1 MVSRYTGACLGLLAF
16 AITIVAGLAV
26 HNPPMVTLSRAV
38 WALVVFCPLGLVV
51 GACAQSVIN
60 EHYRQRKA
68 AELSPPPETTD
79 QAEAEEEPVEEA
91 EPIEATVLQA

>member
-38 WALVVFCPLGLVV
+38 WALVIFCPLGLLV
-51 GACAQSVIN
+51 GACAQSVIT
-60 EHYRQRKA
+60 EHYRQREASELGA
-68 AELSPPPETTD
+68 ARDGDRTDESPGDAED
-79 QAEAEEEPVEEA
+79 AESAEAKV
-91 EPIEATVLQA
+91 VQA